1 MSIELSA
8 EAGFKRLPLHP
19 SVSSWVGPE
28 GLDARQKV
36 AAIAKVRCIE
46 RDLFEG
52 GRVRRGL
59 APGAVDE
66 MLTCVNEL
74 RSALG
79 WLELDIE
86 GNVGRSHLQRI
97 ASGI

>member
-1 MSIELSA
+1 MSIELCA

-19 SVSSWVGPE
+19 SVSSWVGPD

-52 GRVRRGL
+52 GRIRRGL
-59 APGAVDE
+59 AQGAVE
-66 MLTCVNEL
+66 GMLASINEL

-86 GNVGRSHLQRI
+86 GKVGRSHVQRI

>member
-1 MSIELSA
+1 MSVELST

-28 GLDARQKV
+28 GLDPRQKV

-52 GRVRRGL
+52 DRIRRGL
-59 APGAVDE
+59 GRDAVDE
-66 MLTCVNEL
+66 MLSRINDL

-86 GNVGRSHLQRI
+86 GRLGGSHLQRI